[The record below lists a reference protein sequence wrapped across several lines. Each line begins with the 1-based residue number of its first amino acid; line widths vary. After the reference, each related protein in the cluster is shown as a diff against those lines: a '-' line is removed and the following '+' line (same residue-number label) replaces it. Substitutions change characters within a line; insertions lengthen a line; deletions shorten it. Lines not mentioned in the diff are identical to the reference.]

1 MDNQSNLQSNNKI
14 SFYTNFCNNNIK
26 LSIND
31 IKNMV
36 NLENINNTSAN
47 INTNI
52 KDLLAEKINELG
64 IKCSSRNIKLF
75 DMQNN
80 FEIKTAKD
88 LLENNTKQCK
98 IIIVPVELH
107 HS

>member
-1 MDNQSNLQSNNKI
+1 MDEQINLHSNFST
-14 SFYTNFCNNNIK
+14 SNIK
-26 LSIND
+26 LTINEIKSIVD
-31 IKNMV
+31 
-36 NLENINNTSAN
+36 LENINNKSAN

-52 KDLLAEKINELG
+52 TITIKDLVTDKINELG

-80 FEIKTAKD
+80 YEIKTAKD

-98 IIIVPVELH
+98 IIIVPAKCSCIL
-107 HS
+107 